1 MDEAEFIAMSA
12 ANPQNVQRAETDD
25 GGKEKTNDGNER
37 KLSDGSQTKSGED
50 VENGGDEWESAG
62 ETSGRLSGGQ
72 NGSTGGLSLV
82 SPLTGHSSLES
93 EINWLRQENQ
103 KVSIKTVL

>member
-12 ANPQNVQRAETDD
+12 ANPQNVQRAERED
-25 GGKEKTNDGNER
+25 GGGVEERTNDGNER
-37 KLSDGSQTKSGED
+37 SGED
-50 VENGGDEWESAG
+50 VENGGDAWESAG

-72 NGSTGGLSLV
+72 NGSIGGLSLV
-82 SPLTGHSSLES
+82 SPLTGHSSSES